1 MFLGLRFIH
10 NCNVNYWL
18 ILVVEM
24 SSKELFYW
32 GVGWGATSWTF
43 FLFAKD
49 YLSMHSVSTVS
60 PPRANK
66 NYVRAAGELVHDACV
81 CCRMVVIVLSAG
93 WRGGIHF
100 CTQEQPL
107 QKYCKHRQNKTFVNN
122 TGPAVTHSL
131 QVVKKWGDFTL
142 CLPS

>member
-24 SSKELFYW
+24 SSKELFY
-32 GVGWGATSWTF
+32 GGWGGEQQAELFF
-43 FLFAKD
+43 FLQKITTPCTRCP
-49 YLSMHSVSTVS
+49 LCP